1 MNLEQRTAA
10 LLALIEQH
18 REQRGQELMAPAR
31 EEARAAV
38 RAALAEARQRVRRA
52 IDEERKRRAAAIGR
66 AEAALATELRQS
78 RQRRAVHLLESAWPT
93 LRIRLQAQWND
104 PVSRR
109 GWITAHLGRAI
120 GALPASLCWRIEHA
134 PAWTAEDGAMAAAL
148 LGAAGVTDR
157 EFVAD
162 AHIDAG
168 LRVIAGRNV
177 VDATLDGL
185 LADRARIEGRLLHH
199 LSGSTS

>member
-18 REQRGQELMAPAR
+18 RQQRGQELMTPAR
-31 EEARAAV
+31 EEARAIV
-38 RAALAEARQRVRRA
+38 RTALAEARQRVRRA

-66 AEAALATELRQS
+66 AEAALATERRQV

-93 LRIRLQAQWND
+93 LRSRLQAQWSD
-104 PVSRR
+104 HGPRR
-109 GWITAHLGRAI
+109 RWITAHLGRAI
-120 GALPASLCWRIEHA
+120 GALPASQRWRIEHA
-134 PAWTAEDGAMAAAL
+134 PAWTAEDGAMAATL
-148 LGAAGVTDR
+148 LGAAGVTDF
-157 EFVAD
+157 EFLAD
-162 AHIDAG
+162 ARIDAG
-168 LRVIAGRNV
+168 LRVTAGHNL

-199 LSGSTS
+199 LSGSAP

>member
-18 REQRGQELMAPAR
+18 RQQRGQELMTPAR
-31 EEARAAV
+31 EEARAIV

-93 LRIRLQAQWND
+93 LRSRLQEQWSA
-104 PVSRR
+104 PGSRR
-109 GWITAHLGRAI
+109 RWITAHLGRAI
-120 GALPASLCWRIEHA
+120 SAMPASLRWRIEHA
-134 PAWTAEDGAMAAAL
+134 PAWTAEDGAMAASL
-148 LGAAGVTDR
+148 LGAAGVADFELLTDAR
-157 EFVAD
+157 
-162 AHIDAG
+162 IGAG
-168 LRVIAGRNV
+168 LRVTAGRNV
-177 VDATLDGL
+177 VDATLEGL
-185 LADRARIEGRLLHH
+185 LADRARIEGRLLHN
-199 LSGSTS
+199 LSGSAP

>member
-1 MNLEQRTAA
+1 MNLEQRTTA

-18 REQRGQELMAPAR
+18 RLQRGQELMTPAR
-31 EEARAAV
+31 EEARATV
-38 RAALAEARQRVRRA
+38 RAALADARQRVRRA

-93 LRIRLQAQWND
+93 LRKRLQAQWND
-104 PVSRR
+104 PASRR
-109 GWITAHLGRAI
+109 RWITAHVGRAI
-120 GALPASLCWRIEHA
+120 GALPSSLHWRIEHA
-134 PAWTAEDGAMAAAL
+134 PTWTAEDDAVAGVL
-148 LGAAGVTDR
+148 LDAAGVTDC

-162 AHIDAG
+162 ARIDAG

-177 VDATLDGL
+177 VDATGEGL
-185 LADRARIEGRLLHH
+185 LADRTRIEGRLLHH
-199 LSGSTS
+199 LCGSAP